1 MKKLI
6 ILLLFT
12 TLLSFSQQIDGTMV
26 YKELV
31 KIGVKY
37 PEIVLAQ
44 AKLETGNFKSAY
56 CNERYNLFGFQTGKG
71 YMYFKSWKHCCQYY
85 KHWQDRHYR
94 YGIDYYTF
102 LVNIHYAQDSN
113 YIKKVKSCLN

>member
-6 ILLLFT
+6 ILLLFIST
-12 TLLSFSQQIDGTMV
+12 LSFGQVDGTIV

-31 KIGVKY
+31 KIGVKF

-44 AKLETGNFKSAY
+44 AKLETGHFKSVY
-56 CNERYNLFGFQTGKG
+56 CNERYNLFGFQTKQG

-94 YGIDYYTF
+94 YGEDYYSF
-102 LVNIHYAQDSN
+102 LKRIGYATDSN
-113 YIKKVKSCLN
+113 YIKKVKACLK